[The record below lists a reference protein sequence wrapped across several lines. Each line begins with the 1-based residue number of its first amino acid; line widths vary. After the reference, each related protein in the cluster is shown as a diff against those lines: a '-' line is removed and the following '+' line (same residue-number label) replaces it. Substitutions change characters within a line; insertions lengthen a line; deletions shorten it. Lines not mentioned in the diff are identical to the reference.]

1 MAEWSP
7 PPRENLE
14 PQMPAG
20 ALKQSSVR
28 MWRFAGGSAMLIGL
42 LVVLVGCG
50 PGKPLGAVRGTVHF
64 RGNPV
69 TKGVV
74 MLYSPELGYGNQ
86 KEIKPDGTYFIGNLP
101 YGPFRIAVQPPSV
114 LDDFG
119 GKSLPTMRVI
129 EVDNIPERYRN
140 PSTSGF
146 SCDITGPRTT
156 VDLRME

>member
-1 MAEWSP
+1 
-7 PPRENLE
+7 
-14 PQMPAG
+14 
-20 ALKQSSVR
+20 
-28 MWRFAGGSAMLIGL
+28 MLIGL

-50 PGKPLGAVRGTVHF
+50 PAKPLGAVRGTVHF

-74 MLYSPELGYGNQ
+74 MLYSPELRHGSQ
-86 KEIKPDGTYFIGNLP
+86 KEIKLDGTYFVGNLP
-101 YGPFRIAVQPPSV
+101 HGPFRIAVQPPSV
-114 LDDFG
+114 LDDLG

-129 EVDNIPERYRN
+129 EVDNIPERSRN

-146 SCDITGPRTT
+146 SCDTTSPRTT

>member
-1 MAEWSP
+1 
-7 PPRENLE
+7 
-14 PQMPAG
+14 MPAS
-20 ALKQSSVR
+20 ALKQSRVR
-28 MWRFAGGSAMLIGL
+28 MRRFAGGAAMFIGL
-42 LVVLVGCG
+42 LVVLGGCG
-50 PGKPLGAVRGTVHF
+50 PGKPLGAVRGMVHF

-69 TKGVV
+69 TRGVV
-74 MLYSPELGYGNQ
+74 MLYSPELGYGTQ
-86 KEIKPDGTYFIGNLP
+86 KEIEPDGTYLVENLP

-129 EVDNIPERYRN
+129 KVDNIPERYRN
-140 PSTSGF
+140 PWTSGF